1 MRIDRIRTALLAA
14 LVVCVLA
21 APATASANGFF
32 AERSLAPILAG
43 VTFSSPAISGDNV
56 IFMEET
62 AVPGATWILMRFN
75 FANSGASQFQANG
88 TQNALTPQMSGDW
101 VVWQQNSDI
110 KARNIKTGAFKDVT
124 NDAAVTDER
133 LPVISGTLVVWWS
146 FNGSTWDV
154 KGKDLATTASP
165 FVVAD
170 GAASQYSPSINGK
183 RVAYLD
189 TSNGFSNV
197 YVKTIGSTAAPLK
210 VTDNTVNQNGPSI
223 GDHLVAWTVHNG
235 NGKDMIR
242 YYDYDTGLTYDGPSN
257 PTYDVS
263 PPRVGGDR
271 ILYSLANGSDTD
283 LLIFDTRVAKV
294 SGVFASFPLATTA
307 DDDKMGA
314 ISGNEVVYISGAT
327 PMWGK
332 LLAPAISLN
341 KVPARIAHGGH
352 IHLTGS
358 IRDQGHILGG
368 ATVRIEKYSS
378 GRWVQ
383 VKTIACP
390 KGTFTYKTP
399 PIHTKTKYR
408 VTYDGRF
415 AWGTSTV
422 TNHFSTVSGT
432 KTAWPR

>member
-1 MRIDRIRTALLAA
+1 MALLAA

-32 AERSLAPILAG
+32 AERSLAPVLAG
-43 VTFSSPAISGDNV
+43 VTFSSPVISGDNV
-56 IFMEET
+56 IYMEQT
-62 AVPGATWILMRFN
+62 SVPGATWILLRFN
-75 FANSGASQFQANG
+75 FANSGTNQFQANG
-88 TQNALTPQMSGDW
+88 TQHALTPQISGDW
-101 VVWQQNSDI
+101 VVWQQNGDI
-110 KARNIKTGAFKDVT
+110 KAKNIKTGAYKNVT
-124 NDAAVTDER
+124 NDAATTDER

-146 FNGSTWDV
+146 FNGTSWDL

-165 FVVAD
+165 FLVIGGTAN
-170 GAASQYSPSINGK
+170 QYSPSISGK

-189 TSNGFSNV
+189 TSNGFANV
-197 YVKTIGSTAAPLK
+197 YVKTIGSSAAPLK
-210 VTDNTVNQNGPSI
+210 VTNNTLNQSSPSI

-242 YYDYDTGLTYDGPSN
+242 YYDYNTGVTSDGPSN
-257 PTYDVS
+257 ASYDVS
-263 PPRVGGDR
+263 PPRVSGDR

-283 LLIFDTRVAKV
+283 LLVFDARVAKV
-294 SGVFASFPLATTA
+294 TGALSVFPLATTA

-332 LLAPAISLN
+332 LLVPAISLN
-341 KVPARIAHGGH
+341 KVPKRIAHGGH

-358 IRDQGHILGG
+358 IREQGHILGSV
-368 ATVRIEKYSS
+368 AVNIEKYSS
-378 GRWVQ
+378 GRWNW
-383 VKTIACP
+383 VKTIPCP
-390 KGTFTYKTP
+390 KGTFSYKTP
-399 PIHTKTKYR
+399 PIHSKTLYR
-408 VTYDGRF
+408 VSYDGRF
-415 AWGTSTV
+415 ATGAATV